1 MNDNKNKL
9 TPNPSNK
16 VDFIFP
22 IELSSLSVSSYL
34 LRFTVVEPIDS
45 VVLSRKLIVVELA
58 SVSFTKTRRCRCVGR
73 WRLWLVFLLW
83 QTVFC
88 LDRFVNPFR
97 THNRHFPKFSKTV
110 FIPFWLVNNYSRY

>member
-45 VVLSRKLIVVELA
+45 VVLSRKLIVVELL
-58 SVSFTKTRRCRCVGR
+58 SVSFTTLRVVELAIMLISMSRRVP
-73 WRLWLVFLLW
+73 
-83 QTVFC
+83 
-88 LDRFVNPFR
+88 VNPLGFC
-97 THNRHFPKFSKTV
+97 
-110 FIPFWLVNNYSRY
+110 